1 MLKKTTKTKLGVMAL
16 AAFFS
21 SCKVDLGDGDTFTGG
36 FSHRK
41 AAGGSS
47 LNSDPK
53 GGNRVI
59 VKGRYLVRVSAFRPV
74 AESDQSQV
82 PTLEGLQA
90 ASKGSIC
97 VGRVFLNI
105 KEDFSLDF
113 PDSKIKCVMIGEIDL
128 GELLSGLNDDAD
140 REKAAEASDK
150 MLRLKKLG
158 PMSFDP
164 PRPLLV
170 GPIIQDPAEYQGLT
184 ETKTYK
190 VKFKDKEKGTVTED
204 SGDITVNVLEAG
216 TSMTPIFMPN
226 SPFENIV
233 KFEMR
238 TSNGFTKVP
247 RTAGFLFDRVEFTV
261 NSRPISIP
269 VIKLESKA
277 SDLTGA
283 AGSKKG
289 KSPVL
294 AMSDSPLVKMFGKL
308 VPVYIRL
315 DAIGFDTN

>member
-1 MLKKTTKTKLGVMAL
+1 MLRQSKTSQMLVIAL
-16 AAFFS
+16 AAFVS
-21 SCKVDLGDGDTFTGG
+21 SCKADLGDGDTFTGG

-41 AAGGSS
+41 SVGGSS
-47 LNSDPK
+47 LNSNPK
-53 GGNRVI
+53 SGNKVI

-74 AESDQSQV
+74 AERDTSEE
-82 PTLEGLQA
+82 PTLQGLET

-105 KEDFSLDF
+105 KEDFSLEF
-113 PDSKIKCVMIGEIDL
+113 PDSKIKCVMIGELDL
-128 GELLSGLNDDAD
+128 GELLAGMNDDAD

-150 MLRLKKLG
+150 MLRLKQLG

-170 GPIIQDPAEYQGLT
+170 GPIIQDPTEYQGLT
-184 ETKTYK
+184 ETKTYN

-238 TSNGFTKVP
+238 TKGFTKVP

-269 VIKLESKA
+269 VIKLESRA
-277 SDLTGA
+277 SDLAGA

-289 KSPVL
+289 KSPAL
-294 AMSDSPLVKMFGKL
+294 AMGDSPLVKMFGKL

-315 DAIGFDTN
+315 DAVGFDTN

>member
-1 MLKKTTKTKLGVMAL
+1 MLGQSKKSQMLVIAL
-16 AAFFS
+16 AAFVS
-21 SCKVDLGDGDTFTGG
+21 SCKADLGDGDTFTGG

-41 AAGGSS
+41 STGGSS
-47 LNSDPK
+47 LNSNPK
-53 GGNRVI
+53 GGNKVI

-74 AESDQSQV
+74 TESDQSQV
-82 PTLEGLQA
+82 PTLEGLEA

-105 KEDFSLDF
+105 KEDFSLEF
-113 PDSKIKCVMIGEIDL
+113 PDSKIKCVMIGELDL
-128 GELLSGLNDDAD
+128 GELLGGMNDDVD

-150 MLRLKKLG
+150 MLRLKQLG

-170 GPIIQDPAEYQGLT
+170 GPIIQDPSEYQGLT

-190 VKFKDKEKGTVTED
+190 VKYKDKEKGTVIED

-216 TSMTPIFMPN
+216 ASLTPIFMPN
-226 SPFENIV
+226 SPFENII

-238 TSNGFTKVP
+238 TAPNGFKKVP
-247 RTAGFLFDRVEFTV
+247 KTSGFLFDRVEFTV

-277 SDLTGA
+277 SDLMA
-283 AGSKKG
+283 AGGSKKG
-289 KSPVL
+289 GPAPGL
-294 AMSDSPLVKMFGKL
+294 ASSPLVKLFGNF
-308 VPVYIRL
+308 VPLYIRL
-315 DAIGFDTN
+315 DAVGFDTN